1 MKKSLQ
7 FNSIQATPPPPE
19 SKHRLLFFRL
29 REQEPHLSNK
39 INFPSRKHQTSP
51 FHPNEALNFSS
62 TAPTE
67 LEYRQTNKQ
76 TKAFFPPKQS
86 ISLAAQFFMCCARKR
101 GVRSRIKQLCSRR
114 GPNQTNTAAHE
125 RPTNHPIN
133 SSTAILSSAR
143 VQRRKSLS

>member
-7 FNSIQATPPPPE
+7 FSPSYPSPSRKQTTPFTSFHLP
-19 SKHRLLFFRL
+19 
-29 REQEPHLSNK
+29 EQEPHLSNK
-39 INFPSRKHQTSP
+39 INFSLRKHQTSP
-51 FHPNEALNFSS
+51 FNPNEALNFS

-101 GVRSRIKQLCSRR
+101 VRSEES
-114 GPNQTNTAAHE
+114 NQTALLKKRSKPNKDCGPRA
-125 RPTNHPIN
+125 PNPYY
-133 SSTAILSSAR
+133 
-143 VQRRKSLS
+143 